1 MSISG
6 WSTGTLLDF
15 LKNNLQRLQR
25 PLYDL
30 NLIRPTLDD
39 ATFTGDLT
47 AEKAFLAGGL
57 ITGSSGLHIKGD
69 AIFSDTVRISG
80 SLVTGGLITGSSGL
94 HIKGDAIFGDTVRIS
109 GSLVGLSSS
118 GLISG
123 SSGLHPGKFQAYIC
137 TSPDNR
143 EAALQGLLKEIQVF
157 VEKGPTEEELTLAK
171 EYLTGSFVFDFQS
184 TDR

>member
-1 MSISG
+1 VSISG

-30 NLIRPTLDD
+30 NLIRPTLQD

-80 SLVTGGLITGSSGL
+80 SLVTGGLITGSSGMHL
-94 HIKGDAIFGDTVRIS
+94 GHDALIAGDCRVS
-109 GSLVGLSSS
+109 GSVISAAATFAGT
-118 GLISG
+118 ISG
-123 SSGLHPGKFQAYIC
+123 SSI
-137 TSPDNR
+137 TS
-143 EAALQGLLKEIQVF
+143 AGVIS
-157 VEKGPTEEELTLAK
+157 
-171 EYLTGSFVFDFQS
+171 GSS
-184 TDR
+184 